1 MTDKPKLTTG
11 QCVVYLALEVLRV
24 TAICFTVSIVNQ
36 LLFHDKYTLMFVGIA
51 AGLTIGLTSKIL
63 YFPAT
68 LLTLWVVWPLLAFGL
83 LFDQKTIGALI
94 VTTFMCISGAFA
106 VFGRLYRIGRKLNNK
121 NPLND

>member
-63 YFPAT
+63 YFLCFIIFFT
-68 LLTLWVVWPLLAFGL
+68 TNLN
-83 LFDQKTIGALI
+83 KCI
-94 VTTFMCISGAFA
+94 VFT
-106 VFGRLYRIGRKLNNK
+106 
-121 NPLND
+121 